1 VDAWT
6 FALELYRR
14 PGVQAACLD
23 LQDRRGAD
31 VVLLIVALWAGAA
44 CGHALTEEEAAR
56 LEAAARPWREDVVRP
71 LRAVRRRL
79 KSGPAPAPSAAAGAL
94 RSRVKEAELAAERLQ
109 LEHLA
114 GLTGLSPVA
123 AAAPSGEAAARN
135 LRRLVPEE
143 GEADR
148 TAVLALVNAAAP

>member
-1 VDAWT
+1 MDAWT
-6 FALELYRR
+6 FALDVYRR
-14 PGVQAACLD
+14 PGVDAACLD

-31 VVLLIVALWAGAA
+31 VVLLIVALWAGAVCA
-44 CGHALTEEEAAR
+44 HALTRDEAAR

-79 KSGPAPAPSAAAGAL
+79 KEGPAPAPSAASEAL
-94 RSRVKEAELAAERLQ
+94 RGRVKEAELAAERLQ

-114 GLTGLSPVA
+114 ALTGL
-123 AAAPSGEAAARN
+123 APAPGRSAEAAARN
-135 LRRLVPEE
+135 LRLLLREE

-148 TAVLALVNAAAP
+148 RGILALVNAAAP